1 MNAVG
6 IDVSKD
12 KSMVALLR
20 SLGVTVVNLIQMI
33 FVSVFL
39 SLLHLHIAFISLNIW
54 RFIPFALHVLI
65 FFRVNIWIIST
76 QQKKETRGMAVNRYS
91 VVLLVTRLV

>member
-1 MNAVG
+1 
-6 IDVSKD
+6 
-12 KSMVALLR
+12 MVAVLR

-54 RFIPFALHVLI
+54 RFIPFALHVLLS
-65 FFRVNIWIIST
+65 FRVNIWITST

>member
-12 KSMVALLR
+12 KSMVALLH

-39 SLLHLHIAFISLNIW
+39 SLLHLHIAFTSLNIS

-65 FFRVNIWIIST
+65 FFRVNIWITST
-76 QQKKETRGMAVNRYS
+76 
-91 VVLLVTRLV
+91 

>member
-33 FVSVFL
+33 FVSV
-39 SLLHLHIAFISLNIW
+39 
-54 RFIPFALHVLI
+54 
-65 FFRVNIWIIST
+65 
-76 QQKKETRGMAVNRYS
+76 
-91 VVLLVTRLV
+91 

>member
-39 SLLHLHIAFISLNIW
+39 SLLHLHIAFTFLNIS
-54 RFIPFALHVLI
+54 RFIPFALHVLLS
-65 FFRVNIWIIST
+65 FRVRIRIIS
-76 QQKKETRGMAVNRYS
+76 M
-91 VVLLVTRLV
+91 

>member
-12 KSMVALLR
+12 KSMAALLR

-54 RFIPFALHVLI
+54 RFIPFALHVLLS
-65 FFRVNIWIIST
+65 FRVNIWITST
-76 QQKKETRGMAVNRYS
+76 QQKKETRGMVVNESY
-91 VVLLVTRLV
+91 VVLLVTR